1 MGSSKPA
8 PRAAK
13 VKKTAAGADAA
24 AASLAAVAVGA
35 SAHLQATPQ
44 AVTQNSTVLTKHKE
58 NVTLVHSDFGPDFE
72 MQDPPHKSW
81 LRAFDESAAV
91 SDLKRYGKHTCL
103 VNAAWLDH
111 DYSPCPSI
119 PLVWKTVENMIEHY
133 FAQPNNLSDQ
143 KIEVVVLSSDLA
155 HNKFPTKGSWKFASA
170 EEPVMA
176 MYAAIA
182 STIQARRDGEGV
194 KTNEELQK
202 MDDQLCIWKEKL
214 LETQV
219 DIKVMDNEIQLQWAA
234 QQYRENINQ
243 RTYLTRTSVQ
253 RIFDLQAKSTLLG
266 PHASN
271 EDLARL
277 YNENLKLSSKS
288 EPISDNFVD
297 QGLLVYKKALVFPE
311 ILQVILKEEEYHTSS
326 LFDGV
331 SKLWAICNKTSTREE
346 AFWVFSFIHHC
357 RCNGD
362 MPDKSCTSFR
372 ILAGTAKDHHQGLV
386 DVILYQ
392 HRIKSYLLS
401 EFLPVVCKHLPDEVR
416 AKIRSACADC
426 QAYREHVGVGQESVD
441 LGWKSGWSG
450 AADSVLL
457 FLGEA
462 IFSAKYHDSMRTSM
476 RQAKSVEDCLESDSK
491 LGEAV
496 KEVKEQL
503 QNERLASAETA
514 PSAGDP
520 TSAVATDVP
529 MQETLEM
536 QSPALQ
542 EFVKSRGMQ
551 NVDVDKLKKLQ
562 MFEKKARML
571 VQSNVALHVFVEK
584 EKDLM
589 AAIHA
594 SPAGQVRGKDHSW
607 VGIFVD
613 PVHIGEPA
621 TAPHIRVAPCNQK
634 YLKNLISSIV
644 KTRDPMQTCLHPR
657 DMFLLFDSGVH
668 TQQSKMLAC
677 ILNNEGNQMPMHQ
690 MKVYVTYD
698 ENALRER
705 RKSQRTSLDQTEQL
719 TLVTSEEFGQC
730 MLQRPRKA
738 FPGSNFGNVV
748 GPVRP
753 DAPGE
758 LWQLS
763 VEEKLAIYGKYR
775 MAVGGRT
782 PGEDPDQSAGRGC
795 GKPRTTVEPVFWHGR
810 PEIMYQEMVSSY
822 GFTALIDCQAADGV
836 LASLAATERLPYIGF
851 CLTETHLKKLQ
862 EVVVFRVLKEMARPN
877 SKVHESKLV
886 ETLGA
891 ASSSATPTPATV
903 PQGGGNS
910 GGGSTSTAQSVL
922 SQFQVPLHYGPARP
936 TGENTQNKTKKKP
949 AAAKPAS
956 SSSKD
961 PGTATKT
968 IKHMKKPAAAK
979 AKGKPAKASAKA
991 GAKKGGKTVLARRE
1005 PVESSL
1011 HGAQH
1016 FYNFPADVSLCSDC
1030 SGMGTEFMA
1039 AKLAFPNANV
1049 KHNYASDS
1057 DPVCRSFLKHYVNP
1071 KVVADNIE
1079 NDIPAD
1085 WALCSD
1091 FYICGYPCQPF
1102 SQAGKQEGVAD
1113 AKGRGSV
1120 IVKVPF
1126 QIARLK
1132 PKAFVLENVLGMVQR
1147 FPRTFNL
1154 LIDTL
1159 RCLELEPGSGPSYN
1173 VYWNELS
1180 ADKRGG
1186 TPQHRERLF
1195 VVGIKAS
1202 SQVHHFEWPKP
1213 LPGSLTLS
1221 ECMGVGTNPPLPPTD
1236 KLSKTVRKSMSC
1248 LEALRT
1254 EHGPQDIICDV
1265 GSSNSTYFIG
1275 KSPCLTAF
1283 SCSSFRYYS
1292 TARGRWLNCNDFL
1305 ALQGMSPSAFPDWQ
1319 KIVDPKPFGR
1329 MLGNAIHAQ
1338 ILKRILVQIARA
1350 QGWRCHG
1357 GM

>member
-1 MGSSKPA
+1 
-8 PRAAK
+8 
-13 VKKTAAGADAA
+13 
-24 AASLAAVAVGA
+24 
-35 SAHLQATPQ
+35 
-44 AVTQNSTVLTKHKE
+44 E

-91 SDLKRYGKHTCL
+91 SDLKKYGKHTCL

-271 EDLARL
+271 EDLALL

-288 EPISDNFVD
+288 EPISDNCID

-346 AFWVFSFIHHC
+346 AIWVFSFIHHC

-362 MPDKSCTSFR
+362 MPDKSCTSFWL
-372 ILAGTAKDHHQGLV
+372 LAGTAK
-386 DVILYQ
+386 
-392 HRIKSYLLS
+392 
-401 EFLPVVCKHLPDEVR
+401 VR

-562 MFEKKARML
+562 MF
-571 VQSNVALHVFVEK
+571 
-584 EKDLM
+584 
-589 AAIHA
+589 I
-594 SPAGQVRGKDHSW
+594 
-607 VGIFVD
+607 
-613 PVHIGEPA
+613 
-621 TAPHIRVAPCNQK
+621 
-634 YLKNLISSIV
+634 
-644 KTRDPMQTCLHPR
+644 
-657 DMFLLFDSGVH
+657 
-668 TQQSKMLAC
+668 
-677 ILNNEGNQMPMHQ
+677 
-690 MKVYVTYD
+690 
-698 ENALRER
+698 
-705 RKSQRTSLDQTEQL
+705 
-719 TLVTSEEFGQC
+719 
-730 MLQRPRKA
+730 
-738 FPGSNFGNVV
+738 
-748 GPVRP
+748 
-753 DAPGE
+753 
-758 LWQLS
+758 
-763 VEEKLAIYGKYR
+763 
-775 MAVGGRT
+775 
-782 PGEDPDQSAGRGC
+782 
-795 GKPRTTVEPVFWHGR
+795 
-810 PEIMYQEMVSSY
+810 
-822 GFTALIDCQAADGV
+822 
-836 LASLAATERLPYIGF
+836 
-851 CLTETHLKKLQ
+851 
-862 EVVVFRVLKEMARPN
+862 
-877 SKVHESKLV
+877 
-886 ETLGA
+886 
-891 ASSSATPTPATV
+891 
-903 PQGGGNS
+903 
-910 GGGSTSTAQSVL
+910 
-922 SQFQVPLHYGPARP
+922 
-936 TGENTQNKTKKKP
+936 
-949 AAAKPAS
+949 
-956 SSSKD
+956 
-961 PGTATKT
+961 
-968 IKHMKKPAAAK
+968 
-979 AKGKPAKASAKA
+979 
-991 GAKKGGKTVLARRE
+991 
-1005 PVESSL
+1005 
-1011 HGAQH
+1011 
-1016 FYNFPADVSLCSDC
+1016 
-1030 SGMGTEFMA
+1030 
-1039 AKLAFPNANV
+1039 
-1049 KHNYASDS
+1049 
-1057 DPVCRSFLKHYVNP
+1057 
-1071 KVVADNIE
+1071 
-1079 NDIPAD
+1079 
-1085 WALCSD
+1085 
-1091 FYICGYPCQPF
+1091 
-1102 SQAGKQEGVAD
+1102 
-1113 AKGRGSV
+1113 
-1120 IVKVPF
+1120 
-1126 QIARLK
+1126 
-1132 PKAFVLENVLGMVQR
+1132 
-1147 FPRTFNL
+1147 
-1154 LIDTL
+1154 
-1159 RCLELEPGSGPSYN
+1159 
-1173 VYWNELS
+1173 
-1180 ADKRGG
+1180 
-1186 TPQHRERLF
+1186 
-1195 VVGIKAS
+1195 
-1202 SQVHHFEWPKP
+1202 
-1213 LPGSLTLS
+1213 
-1221 ECMGVGTNPPLPPTD
+1221 
-1236 KLSKTVRKSMSC
+1236 
-1248 LEALRT
+1248 
-1254 EHGPQDIICDV
+1254 
-1265 GSSNSTYFIG
+1265 
-1275 KSPCLTAF
+1275 
-1283 SCSSFRYYS
+1283 
-1292 TARGRWLNCNDFL
+1292 
-1305 ALQGMSPSAFPDWQ
+1305 
-1319 KIVDPKPFGR
+1319 
-1329 MLGNAIHAQ
+1329 
-1338 ILKRILVQIARA
+1338 
-1350 QGWRCHG
+1350 
-1357 GM
+1357 